1 MNREIT
7 YRYYTEEEGMVYDI
21 IVPSDV
27 DLNEFLN
34 SIENLM
40 ERTGYLDKNG
50 NALYEFDIV
59 RHHVDSISGGVLKII
74 ENHKGCWIAR
84 PLEENADESMLLI
97 NFKTHHTM
105 EAVGN
110 VFLNKELVF
119 INDN

>member
-1 MNREIT
+1 MNREIA

-21 IVPSDV
+21 TVPFNV
-27 DLNEFLN
+27 NLNEFLN

-40 ERTGYLDKNG
+40 EKTGYIDKNG
-50 NALYEFDIV
+50 NPLYEFDIV

-74 ENHKGCWIAR
+74 ESYKGCWIAR
-84 PLEENADESMLLI
+84 PLDENADENMLLI
-97 NFKTHHTM
+97 NFKTNHTM

-119 INDN
+119 INDD